1 MRISIKLL
9 LFLVLFISL
18 KGLSQTT
25 VFSDNFNSATDV
37 NYTRTNGP
45 IGTSAVWS
53 MTKNTSD
60 FGAKLNGVLNLTN
73 DSSTASNANGWVL
86 AQTSTTNFEAPY
98 SSTLSSNAGL
108 VTWTFNMRQSRGNP
122 SGFSDNYY
130 AAAMIL
136 AGTSGT
142 TNLSGTGYAVVL
154 GGTSKVDPVRLVKY
168 NNGLRN
174 HTLIKASS
182 TSGLADFGKE
192 YISVKV
198 TYEPSTNQWQLFVRK
213 DGTTSFLD
221 PLTGNLVSQGT
232 AIDNTYTGSNLNIFG
247 SYWNGATKAN
257 NTAFFDN
264 FTVSVVTPIIN
275 SISPSSAIAG
285 TGSFTLTVDGENF
298 NASSKIRWGS
308 TLKTTTFISSTKL
321 TATISAADIASA
333 GTVNV
338 NVLNGAAASDT
349 EVFTIDSPGVP
360 SISVSTSSLPRLITT
375 TGTSSSNLSYSVSG
389 ANLTNDI
396 IITPPSNFEVSLNG
410 TTFSNSLTLVR
421 TGFTLA
427 ATTIYVRV
435 KASALPGVYSA
446 AAIVHTTING
456 VNKNVNIPATIYAT
470 KPTTQ
475 PTGISFTNT
484 TSTSFTVNW
493 SANGN
498 GTKRIVSIKATSAV
512 NASPVTGV
520 SYMTD
525 ASFGSGS
532 EIGTGN
538 YVIYANTGNSA
549 TVTDLD
555 PSTVYHVAVYE
566 YNGAAGTENYNTTS
580 PLVGNRTT
588 LNAPV
593 GLQIY
598 TANAVNVIDFD
609 TTVDGVTNNK
619 YVGDGLSPIP
629 SGGQLNSN
637 AWAITGLTGDTSLT
651 FGEESPEETAFDNGV
666 SDGGEDDGG
675 LYAFQVAPNNTAFGI
690 QPTVDD
696 FNPGTVTLKIQ
707 NTTGATISS
716 FSIGY
721 KVYVYNDQAS
731 STSFNFSHSSSASGT
746 YSPVNNLNFTSPTTA
761 DLSPGWKVHYR
772 VVTITGISL
781 STNNYYYLKWTGTNT
796 GAAPFDEIAL
806 DDITVIANPT
816 TNFASFNG
824 TADTFIV
831 DGNTS
836 LNGNTTIDSEL
847 KFTNTTGKLDI
858 KSNTLTIGGMVTN
871 TFIGGLK
878 GSNSSNIIVTGTSNP
893 TLSFDQTTIGTTNL
907 LSNLSVNTTS
917 NGTVTIANPVVINGT
932 LTTAVNQTL
941 NMGTNALTGTLTTI
955 ANAGTIATQNTTTL
969 PIPTGKTW
977 TGAGK
982 INYNATTATQTIVPG
997 TYNGLTISTTGGGV
1011 TTGNITVN
1019 GVLDLPKANPSAFAG
1034 SLAMGTNTLFMGGS
1048 ATNTGIGEVT
1058 GIITRTTILPNVRY
1072 TYGHPNRSILFP
1084 NYGTLPTSLSL
1095 KTTIGTAPT
1104 WKTDGI
1110 KRVYDLI
1117 QTGAVDTRASIRTNF
1132 LDSELNSNAKNKMVF
1147 WAKTPTLLFEQG
1159 KSNFDAT
1166 NNWVELTN
1174 ANLATFFQSTFDK
1187 VYITLAN
1194 SNAATRTWT
1203 GAIST
1208 SYTTADNWFPIGTPS
1223 FETDVIIPQN
1233 SPIPPFG
1240 PIVNNVILNADAT
1253 VKSIIIESGAIVNS
1267 YMGSDPLL
1275 YSNFTLAGAGGAWI
1289 NNGTFNSQNSTI
1301 KFTNALATIAGTTN
1315 FNNLNINSGA
1325 GVSLLANSIIRIAG
1339 TLTNNGTFVAGNTLN
1354 TVEYNGSGQTI
1365 ISPNGDLSAYRNL
1378 IISGTGAIFPTTL
1391 NVTGNLTINNAVD
1404 FTGKS
1409 LSLIGS
1415 TLQTIAGSVTPVFN
1429 NVTVNNTFGTVNLGT
1444 DIEIA
1449 GTLTLTNGR
1458 INLGNKNLALGNN
1471 PIAGT
1476 FSTTNMIYN
1485 NGGTGELRKKYTGTG
1500 SYLFPVGAVELSQS
1514 QFEYSP
1520 VTVNVTAGSFSNAY
1534 VGVKVTDGIHPDN
1547 KSVSNNISRYWSVT
1561 QSGISS
1567 AVATINGTYL
1577 SNDITGAENTIAA
1590 GQLNGSFNVM
1600 ANPWIKVGTLSS
1612 NTLTATGVSLNAG
1625 VTSIFTGIK
1634 AGTFSA
1640 PISGYGEFCLN
1651 ASDVELT
1658 AIPNAGDAP
1667 YTYSWSAGLGSNQ
1680 TVYPSTNTAG
1690 TVNYTVIV
1698 KDGNGMTATDTRE
1711 VTILTPTVAGTVSGN
1726 QHACANSTPAT
1737 ITLSGYN
1744 GQILH
1749 WQKSNDSNFTTSDN
1763 ISNVTN
1769 ELSGAQFGNITST
1782 TYYRAVVKNGTCD
1795 ELYSSYVTIFVDATT
1810 WNGVSWSNGEPT
1822 SSVAAIIT
1830 GNYTA
1835 TGNVTAC
1842 SLVVSNNAVV
1852 LIPSTYT
1859 VLLNG
1864 SATVEAGSTL
1874 EFENNANLLQ
1884 TTNVANSGNVNVKR
1898 DSSLLKRLDYT
1909 LWSSPVT
1916 GSQTLKQ
1923 FSPATL
1929 ENRFYNYDT
1938 NFNLYVALN
1947 PLNTTFDV
1955 AKGFLIR
1962 LPNTHPTTPTIW
1974 TGEFIGVPNN
1984 GDINYTLSD
1993 DGATKRF
2000 NLVGNPYPSPI
2011 SAVDFVNANSNI
2023 TKTLY
2028 FWRKTNNA
2036 LSPSYCSWTSLGGFV
2051 TNNETQVV
2059 DPNGIIRTG
2068 QGFFVEGNGNGTVL
2082 NFNNSMRRSDTAN
2095 QFFRTTTEIEKNR
2108 IWLNLT
2114 NANGAFS
2121 QTLIGYFTGATNDV
2135 DQNIDGKFINDGAVA
2150 INTLI
2155 NDVPYTIQGKG
2166 LPFDQNDTYP
2176 LNFKV
2181 TTAGSYQIAI
2191 DHMDGLFAGSQN
2203 VYLQDLATQV
2213 IHDLKANPYSFS
2225 SESGTFNDRFVI
2237 VYRDG
2242 TLGTSNPD
2250 AVNSNVIVYKSNGS
2264 IVVNASNEIIK
2275 NVKLFD
2281 IRGRVIST
2289 HENVNS
2295 TTVSMVA
2302 PDVNGVILVQIEL
2315 ENNKK
2320 VTKKI
2325 VN

>member
-1 MRISIKLL
+1 M
-9 LFLVLFISL
+9 F
-18 KGLSQTT
+18 
-25 VFSDNFNSATDV
+25 
-37 NYTRTNGP
+37 
-45 IGTSAVWS
+45 
-53 MTKNTSD
+53 
-60 FGAKLNGVLNLTN
+60 
-73 DSSTASNANGWVL
+73 
-86 AQTSTTNFEAPY
+86 
-98 SSTLSSNAGL
+98 
-108 VTWTFNMRQSRGNP
+108 
-122 SGFSDNYY
+122 
-130 AAAMIL
+130 
-136 AGTSGT
+136 
-142 TNLSGTGYAVVL
+142 
-154 GGTSKVDPVRLVKY
+154 
-168 NNGLRN
+168 
-174 HTLIKASS
+174 
-182 TSGLADFGKE
+182 
-192 YISVKV
+192 
-198 TYEPSTNQWQLFVRK
+198 
-213 DGTTSFLD
+213 DG
-221 PLTGNLVSQGT
+221 
-232 AIDNTYTGSNLNIFG
+232 
-247 SYWNGATKAN
+247 
-257 NTAFFDN
+257 
-264 FTVSVVTPIIN
+264 
-275 SISPSSAIAG
+275 
-285 TGSFTLTVDGENF
+285 
-298 NASSKIRWGS
+298 
-308 TLKTTTFISSTKL
+308 
-321 TATISAADIASA
+321 
-333 GTVNV
+333 
-338 NVLNGAAASDT
+338 
-349 EVFTIDSPGVP
+349 
-360 SISVSTSSLPRLITT
+360 
-375 TGTSSSNLSYSVSG
+375 
-389 ANLTNDI
+389 
-396 IITPPSNFEVSLNG
+396 
-410 TTFSNSLTLVR
+410 
-421 TGFTLA
+421 
-427 ATTIYVRV
+427 
-435 KASALPGVYSA
+435 
-446 AAIVHTTING
+446 
-456 VNKNVNIPATIYAT
+456 
-470 KPTTQ
+470 
-475 PTGISFTNT
+475 
-484 TSTSFTVNW
+484 
-493 SANGN
+493 
-498 GTKRIVSIKATSAV
+498 
-512 NASPVTGV
+512 
-520 SYMTD
+520 
-525 ASFGSGS
+525 
-532 EIGTGN
+532 
-538 YVIYANTGNSA
+538 
-549 TVTDLD
+549 
-555 PSTVYHVAVYE
+555 
-566 YNGAAGTENYNTTS
+566 
-580 PLVGNRTT
+580 
-588 LNAPV
+588 
-593 GLQIY
+593 
-598 TANAVNVIDFD
+598 
-609 TTVDGVTNNK
+609 
-619 YVGDGLSPIP
+619 
-629 SGGQLNSN
+629 
-637 AWAITGLTGDTSLT
+637 
-651 FGEESPEETAFDNGV
+651 GV
-666 SDGGEDDGG
+666 SDGGEIDGG
-675 LYAFQVAPNNTAFGI
+675 LYAFQVAPNNAAFGI
-690 QPTVDD
+690 QSTTID

-707 NTTGATISS
+707 NTTNATINS

-731 STSFNFSHSSSASGT
+731 STSFNFSHSANPASAYVSL
-746 YSPVNNLNFTSPTTA
+746 PNLNFTSPTTA
-761 DLSPGWKVHYR
+761 DTNLGWKVHYR
-772 VVTITGISL
+772 VITLTGLSL
-781 STNNYYYLKWTGTNT
+781 SNNSYYYLRWTGTNT

-806 DDITVIANPT
+806 DDITVIANPS

-824 TADTFIV
+824 TADTFYV

-836 LNGNTTIDSEL
+836 LNGNTTINSEL
-847 KFTNTTGKLDI
+847 KFTNASGKLDI
-858 KSNTLTIGGMVTN
+858 KSNTLTIGETITN
-871 TFIGGLK
+871 SVIGGLK
-878 GSNSSNIIVTGTSNP
+878 GSNTSNLIVTGTSNP
-893 TLSFDQTTIGTTNL
+893 TLSFDQTTVGTTNL
-907 LSNLSVNTTS
+907 LNSLSVNTTS

-969 PIPTGKTW
+969 PIPSSKTW
-977 TGAGK
+977 NGAGK
-982 INYNATTATQTIVPG
+982 INYNSTSTAQTIVPG

-1019 GVLDLPKANPSAFAG
+1019 GILDLPKANPSATAG
-1034 SLAMGTNTLFMGGS
+1034 SLSMGANTLFMGGS

-1095 KTTIGTAPT
+1095 KTTIGTAPA

-1132 LDSELNSNAKNKMVF
+1132 LDTELNSNAKNKMVY

-1166 NNWVELTN
+1166 NNWIELTN

-1301 KFTNALATIAGTTN
+1301 KFTNSLATIAGTTN
-1315 FNNLNINSGA
+1315 FNNFNINSGA

-1339 TLTNNGTFVAGNTLN
+1339 TLTNNGTFAAGNTLN

-1429 NVTVNNTFGTVNLGT
+1429 NVTVNNSFGQVNFANNV
-1444 DIEIA
+1444 EIA

-1485 NGGTGELRKKYTGTG
+1485 NGGTGELRRKYSGTG
-1500 SYLFPVGAVELSQS
+1500 SYLFPIGAVALGQS

-1520 VTVNVTAGSFSNAY
+1520 ITVNVTSGSFLNAY

-1577 SNDITGAENTIAA
+1577 SNDITGAENTIVAA
-1590 GQLNGSFNVM
+1590 QLNGSFNLM
-1600 ANPWIKVGTLSS
+1600 SNPWVKFGLLSS
-1612 NTLTATGVSLNAG
+1612 NTLTATGVSLTSG
-1625 VTSIFTGIK
+1625 VTSVFTGIK
-1634 AGTFSA
+1634 AGTFTA
-1640 PISGYGEFCLN
+1640 QIAGYGEFCLN
-1651 ASDVELT
+1651 AT
-1658 AIPNAGDAP
+1658 AVQLSTILDGGDAP
-1667 YTYSWSAGLGSNQ
+1667 YTYSWSTGLGSNQ
-1680 TVYPSTNTAG
+1680 TANPLTNTAG
-1690 TVNYTVIV
+1690 STNYSVTVI
-1698 KDGNGMTATDTRE
+1698 DANGMTATDNKD
-1711 VTILTPTVAGTVSGN
+1711 VIILSPTVAGTVSAD
-1726 QHACANSTPAT
+1726 QHVCANSTPNT
-1737 ITLSGYN
+1737 IILNGYN
-1744 GQILH
+1744 GQILY
-1749 WQKSNDSNFTTSDN
+1749 WQKSNDSNFTTTEN
-1763 ISNVTN
+1763 ISNITN
-1769 ELSGAQFGNITST
+1769 QLAGAQFGNITNT
-1782 TYYRAVVKNGTCD
+1782 TYYRAVVQNGTC
-1795 ELYSSYVTIFVDATT
+1795 EQLYSTYATIYVDSTT
-1810 WNGVSWSNGEPT
+1810 WNGISWSSGEPT

-1835 TGNVTAC
+1835 TSNLTAC
-1842 SLVVSNNAVV
+1842 SLVVSNSAVV

-1874 EFENNANLLQ
+1874 QFENNANLLQ
-1884 TTNVANSGNVNVKR
+1884 TANVVNSGNVKVKR

-1923 FSPATL
+1923 FSLATL

-1938 NFNLYVALN
+1938 NFNIYVALN
-1947 PLNTTFDV
+1947 PLTTTFDV

-1993 DGATKRF
+1993 DGANKRF

-2011 SAVDFVNANSNI
+2011 SIVDFVNSNSNI
-2023 TKTLY
+2023 TKILY

-2036 LSPSYCSWTSLGGFV
+2036 DNPSYSTWAAIGGFV
-2051 TNNETQVV
+2051 GNGEAQVF

-2135 DQNIDGKFINDGAVA
+2135 DENIDAKYINDGSVA
-2150 INTLI
+2150 ITTLI

-2203 VYLQDLATQV
+2203 IYLQDLATQV

-2225 SESGTFNDRFVI
+2225 SESGTFNDRFLI

-2242 TLGTSNPD
+2242 TLATSNPD
-2250 AVNSNVIVYKSNGS
+2250 VVNSNVVVYKSNGS
-2264 IVVNASNEIIK
+2264 IVVTAPNEIIK

-2281 IRGRVIST
+2281 IRGRQIAT
-2289 HENVNS
+2289 QENVNN
-2295 TTVSMVA
+2295 TTVSLVA
-2302 PDVNGVILVQIEL
+2302 PAINGVLLVQIEL